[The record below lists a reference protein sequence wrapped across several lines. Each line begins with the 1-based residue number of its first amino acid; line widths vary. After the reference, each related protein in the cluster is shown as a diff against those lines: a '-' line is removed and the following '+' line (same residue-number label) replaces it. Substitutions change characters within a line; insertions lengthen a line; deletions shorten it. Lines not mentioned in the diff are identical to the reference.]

1 MTDQLTKLAYS
12 PTEAARIAPVGLTTL
27 YSMMNGGRLRYKQVA
42 GKRIIPASEL
52 HRVFCEL
59 DTAPEDKAA

>member
-1 MTDQLTKLAYS
+1 MTDQFAKLAYS

-27 YSMMNGGRLRYKQVA
+27 YSMMNAGRLRYKQVA
-42 GKRIIPASEL
+42 GKRIIPAAEL

-59 DTAPEDKAA
+59 DNATEDKAA